1 MKTAVWGMIQ
11 SDIRREGGPDQVI
24 ERCKRHGIETYL
36 GYPFPLDE
44 EDRHVLAYPSA
55 IADGKCENL
64 LGPLAS
70 AGKREGIRVEPWW
83 LPTSM
88 TLADDTP
95 EQRQQW
101 AYQSATPDGNPK
113 HGKVLCLSWPEVRKR
128 AIRILQDMI
137 ETAGTDLAGIHMDV
151 IRYTDNPYSIEQP
164 CQCEA
169 CRKQYKQLMGI
180 DTLTAED
187 LKQPGF
193 MFKYLQFRGRCVRE
207 LVEQA
212 REITNKAGIG
222 LSMAARADYQNWALP
237 EGQDWVDW
245 ARSGLID
252 FLCTMNYFI
261 DRETHRSYAQHHG
274 RLMSGIDGVA
284 HLDGIGRKTSFGE
297 LPPESLEDFIKDA
310 LSAGSDG
317 VCIYNYDAMTD
328 TDFEVFGKLC
338 S

>member
-1 MKTAVWGMIQ
+1 MRTAIWGMIQ
-11 SDIRREGGPDQVI
+11 MDIRREGVPDKVI

-36 GYPFPLDE
+36 GYPFPFGE
-44 EDRHVLAYPSA
+44 EDRQVLAYPSA
-55 IADGKCENL
+55 IADGECENL

-88 TLADDTP
+88 TLADDTL
-95 EQRQQW
+95 EQRRQRT
-101 AYQSATPDGNPK
+101 YQSATPDGNTK
-113 HGKVLCLSWPEVRKR
+113 HGKGLCLSWPEVRER

-137 ETAGTDLAGIHMDV
+137 ETAGSDIAGIHMDV
-151 IRYTDNPYSIEQP
+151 IRYTDSPYIIEQP

-169 CRKQYKQLMGI
+169 CRGQYKQLMGM

-187 LKQPGF
+187 LKQPGV
-193 MFKYLQFRGRCVRE
+193 MFKYLQFRGRYVRE

-212 REITNKAGIG
+212 REITNKAGLG

-237 EGQDWVDW
+237 EGQDWVAW

-261 DRETHRSYAQHHG
+261 DREKHRSYAQHHG
-274 RLMSGIDGVA
+274 RLMSGINDVA
-284 HLDGIGRKTSFGE
+284 YLGGIGRKSSFDE
-297 LPPESLEDFIKDA
+297 LPPEALGDFIKDT

-317 VCIYNYDAMTD
+317 ICIYHYDAMTD
-328 TDFEVFGKLC
+328 TDFDVFGKLR